1 MSDGLVP
8 WRQNSAVFLL
18 LSFCF
23 LDNRCSSSSYTTIT
37 VWLCG
42 NSYDGARWIWK
53 VSATANCR
61 RLEYAHQLLNKRP
74 DTVLSWLTPLL
85 AIVAGLYGYAKVE
98 LVGVWLE
105 SFTLVRVTLKLS
117 GKKKIQPL
125 WIIMNTITPW
135 SRDSL
140 SLLKE
145 IFFFF
150 KCYSA
155 EFLSLF
161 SDQVT
166 NQEHPFLINQLQ
178 VHTSDRTNYTI
189 QKTEVSLHHSCCFFI
204 CYIILSYCDL
214 VGAWY
219 LWG

>member
-145 IFFFF
+145 AFFFF
-150 KCYSA
+150 FNVILQSFCHY
-155 EFLSLF
+155 L
-161 SDQVT
+161 VT
-166 NQEHPFLINQLQ
+166 RWRTKSIHFWSINFKFILQ
-178 VHTSDRTNYTI
+178 IEQITPYRRQRWVYTI
-189 QKTEVSLHHSCCFFI
+189 HAASLS
-204 CYIILSYCDL
+204 
-214 VGAWY
+214 VT
-219 LWG
+219 